1 MNLELPGGANHWRG
15 PALAVAARR
24 LVHLGRHDNTWTTSL
39 AFFGLA
45 VLTGLVLAVLV
56 LLVPPLYLF
65 LGLGGV
71 VFAFLLLSKIEI
83 AILLA
88 LLLRNWLGQFNY
100 LGGDTPLHPNGLIG
114 VAIIGGA
121 GVYFLLSR
129 IDLSRL
135 RAFWPFATFTAIYL
149 LALLRTGEHIMD
161 GLTVVLRL
169 STALAIY
176 AVLVYKLDSR
186 KKINWLIAAV
196 IAAQIQPTVVGLVS
210 VARGGGMDL
219 GAGQIVRSGHSG
231 QGAFLAMILAFCLVP
246 LLHANTA
253 RRRLLWGSLVGL
265 FAVGLFF
272 SYGRAG
278 WIGFAITAVVIGLMK
293 RSKLLIIL
301 PIALVLL
308 IVLVPTALERFS
320 EIDLQHLGDSN
331 YSSSTL
337 AGRIEMWQASLRD
350 WATSPWLGAG
360 YGVGRHQLKEYS
372 GRMASMLH
380 NDYLAVL
387 VQTGLIGLTVFI
399 IWHWRWLVEILGVY
413 RTAHNVYDQILAL
426 AVFAMFFASLVVRI
440 TDNVIETTE
449 KLYPL
454 VALVAAALALPRI
467 RAEEAMSS
475 DPDLAEGQPGGWQSR
490 IVTPKAPHASSPP
503 GEDSQR
509 RRPPGRWER
518 GSSTTEDGWIIAKK
532 RPGNRQSP
540 PTAR

>member
-1 MNLELPGGANHWRG
+1 MNLELPGGANQWHG

-24 LVHLGRHDNTWTTSL
+24 LTRLGRRYNAWTTSL

-45 VLTGLVLAVLV
+45 VLTGLVLAALV
-56 LLVPPLYLF
+56 LLLPPVYLF
-65 LGLGGV
+65 LGLGGL
-71 VFAFLLLSKIEI
+71 VFAFLLLFKIEI

-100 LGGDTPLHPNGLIG
+100 LGGNTPLHPNGLIG

-121 GVYFLLSR
+121 AVYFLLHR
-129 IDLSRL
+129 IDFSRL
-135 RAFWPFATFTAIYL
+135 RAVWPFATFTAIYL
-149 LALLRTGEHIMD
+149 VALLRTGEHLMD

-176 AVLVYKLDSR
+176 AVLVYTLDSR
-186 KKINWLIAAV
+186 KKINWLIVAV
-196 IAAQIQPTVVGLVS
+196 IAAQIQPTVVGLLS

-246 LLHANTA
+246 LLDASTA

-308 IVLVPTALERFS
+308 VILVPTALERFAD
-320 EIDLQHLGDSN
+320 IDLQHLGDSN

-337 AGRIEMWQASLRD
+337 AGRIEMWQASISA
-350 WATSPWLGAG
+350 WATQPLLGVG
-360 YGVGRHQLKEYS
+360 YGVGRHEVKEYS

-387 VQTGLIGLTVFI
+387 VQTGLIGLAVFI
-399 IWHWRWLVEILGVY
+399 TWHWRWLVEILGVY
-413 RTAHNVYDQILAL
+413 RTAHNVYDRTLAL
-426 AVFAMFFASLVVRI
+426 AVFALFFASLVVRI

-467 RAEEAMSS
+467 RAEEALSTE
-475 DPDLAEGQPGGWQSR
+475 PDLAARQPGGRQSP
-490 IVTPKAPHASSPP
+490 IVKPKAPHAGSPP
-503 GEDSQR
+503 GEDVQR
-509 RRPPGRWER
+509 RRPAGGWEHG
-518 GSSTTEDGWIIAKK
+518 GSSTEDGWIIAKK
-532 RPGNRQSP
+532 RPGNRRS